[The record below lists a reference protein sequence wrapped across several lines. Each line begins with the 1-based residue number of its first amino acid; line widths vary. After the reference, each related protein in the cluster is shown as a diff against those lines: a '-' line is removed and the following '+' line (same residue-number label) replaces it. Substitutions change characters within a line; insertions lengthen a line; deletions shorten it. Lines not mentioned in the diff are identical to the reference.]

1 MRPSRR
7 TASKAFGRTSGV
19 PDIVLINSDHQMIKK
34 SNKGMTPETKEL
46 QRLLKKHACFR
57 YPIDG
62 ETQFDRAF
70 RDALDELFPPKPD
83 DAYHRWVRKLR
94 RNGLIR

>member
-1 MRPSRR
+1 
-7 TASKAFGRTSGV
+7 
-19 PDIVLINSDHQMIKK
+19 MIKK
-34 SNKGMTPETKEL
+34 PNKSTTPETKAL
-46 QRLLKKHACFR
+46 QKLLKKRACFR

-70 RDALDELFPPKPD
+70 REALDELFPPKPN

-94 RNGLIR
+94 RNGLIQ